1 MYVTF
6 GSCDEGYMDYL
17 RSADAS
23 HEGFLTMQ
31 TYGPWDIGV
40 GGQMRHLAAVLVAL
54 TCLANNAA

>member
-1 MYVTF
+1 
-6 GSCDEGYMDYL
+6 MDYL